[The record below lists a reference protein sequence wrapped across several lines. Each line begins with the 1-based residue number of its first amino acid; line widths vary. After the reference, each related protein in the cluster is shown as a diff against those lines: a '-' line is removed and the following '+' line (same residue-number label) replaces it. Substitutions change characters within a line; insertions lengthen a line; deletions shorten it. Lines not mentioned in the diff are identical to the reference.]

1 MARQPPTREEIRAKY
16 PRFWPA
22 VVADA
27 RVACAWRGERDEF
40 RNPLDA
46 ALQVLRLMWVTDAFF
61 AQVLYRARAA
71 FQVHNVPVLPLVCH
85 RLAMMSAALCIGDLV
100 VMQPGVYLTHGWS
113 IIGSVV
119 EIKRGTVIGPET
131 SIGVRNANWDGP
143 KVGSDVYI
151 GAGARL
157 LGPVRV
163 GDGARVDPNTLVIRD
178 VPAGTTISGN
188 PGRITE
194 GVVRPVKEA
203 VDAAEQEASLPADET
218 DEG

>member
-1 MARQPPTREEIRAKY
+1 MARQPPTRAEIRAKH

-27 RVACAWRGERDEF
+27 RVACAWRGERDDF
-40 RNPLDA
+40 RNPLDS
-46 ALQVLRLMWVTDAFF
+46 ALQVVRLMWVTDAFF
-61 AQVLYRARAA
+61 AQVLYRAKAA
-71 FQVHNVPVLPLVCH
+71 MQARNVPVLPLVFH
-85 RLAMMSAALCIGDLV
+85 RLAMLTSALCIGDLV

-178 VPAGTTISGN
+178 VPAGATISGN
-188 PGRITE
+188 PGRLIE
-194 GVVRPVKEA
+194 ADRPV
-203 VDAAEQEASLPADET
+203 
-218 DEG
+218 